1 MNDPLHLADR
11 GTAVDADGDKPL
23 RKLPLLAQDDPDSWQ
38 ARLEACP
45 VADGPASAGFIRPDG
60 VHVGFPEGIENHSR
74 ALRGAVNLM
83 AAVRAGVIRYRP
95 WAKRTDLEIAAT
107 PNAQQRETLKRLMEA
122 RDKPVV
128 AELSAVLDGQHKS
141 KVIKGDGKQA
151 DQLVDEIQ
159 KFFAGPTE

>member
-1 MNDPLHLADR
+1 MNDPFHLADR
-11 GTAVDADGDKPL
+11 GTAVDADGDKSL

-45 VADGPASAGFIRPDG
+45 AADGPASAGFIRPDG

-83 AAVRAGVIRYRP
+83 AAIRAGVIRYRP
-95 WAKRTDLEIAAT
+95 WAKKTDLEIAAA
-107 PNAQQRETLKRLMEA
+107 PNAQQRETLRRLIEA

-128 AELSAVLDGQHKS
+128 AEISTVLEGQRKS
-141 KVIKGDGKQA
+141 KMVKGDGKQA
-151 DQLVDEIQ
+151 VEIVDEIQ
-159 KFFAGPTE
+159 KFFAGLTE